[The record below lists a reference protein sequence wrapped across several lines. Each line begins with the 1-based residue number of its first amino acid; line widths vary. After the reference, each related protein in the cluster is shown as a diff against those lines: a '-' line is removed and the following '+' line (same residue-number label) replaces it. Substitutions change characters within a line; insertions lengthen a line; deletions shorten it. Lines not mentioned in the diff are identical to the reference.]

1 MGPELDTPLF
11 MEASTLYELIGYAAS
26 VLVAVALTMRSV
38 LRLRLINLVGS
49 ATFTVYGLLIHAYP
63 VAVMNFAIVLIN
75 VYFLVDMLRAREYFE
90 LQEVPAD
97 SPYLQ
102 RFLAFYRD
110 DIRRLIPDFDG
121 DSAGHDVA
129 LLVLRNMVPAGVLL
143 ARKQGDDSLLVTL
156 DYVIPG
162 YRDLKAARFLFTQ
175 NAAYF
180 TRQGIHRLLSRP
192 GSEVHARYLRRVGFQ
207 AEASPALYVRAV

>member
-1 MGPELDTPLF
+1 

-38 LRLRLINLVGS
+38 LRLRLINLGGA

-63 VAVMNFAIVLIN
+63 VALLNFAIVVIN
-75 VYFLVDMLRAREYFE
+75 LYFLAEMLRAREYFE
-90 LQEVPAD
+90 LLEVPAD

-102 RFLAFYRD
+102 RFLDFHRD
-110 DIRRLIPDFDG
+110 DIQRLIPDFDG
-121 DSAGHDVA
+121 DPAGHDVA
-129 LLVLRNMVPAGVLL
+129 LLVLRNLVPAGVLL
-143 ARKQGDDSLLVTL
+143 ARRQDGDSLLVTL

-162 YRDLKAARFLFTQ
+162 YRDLKAARFLFDR

-180 TRQGIHRLLSRP
+180 TGQGVRRLLTRP
-192 GSEVHARYLRRVGFQ
+192 GSDKHAHYLRRVGF
-207 AEASPALYVRAV
+207 APAGGPSAALYMRAMG